1 VKDLK
6 TLATDAQ
13 KRGALVTDC
22 SALINSEVKS
32 KGGLGGMAVKAAF
45 AVVKAFKPRIIED
58 SVEGLLDDFVAE
70 LQPFYLQYQEAGS
83 PGTLEQWL
91 PGRGQEIAERLLTIT
106 DRRAELSSKET
117 LKKAY
122 FKLRPKGKE
131 HVATAM
137 PGVGRVLD
145 KHVPSL

>member
-6 TLATDAQ
+6 TLAADAQ
-13 KRGALVTDC
+13 KREALVTDC

-32 KGGLGGMAVKAAF
+32 KGGFSGMAVKAAF

-58 SVEGLLDDFVAE
+58 SVDGLLDDFMAE
-70 LQPFYLQYQEAGS
+70 LQPFYQQYQDAGS
-83 PGTLEQWL
+83 PGLLEQWL
-91 PGRGQEIAERLLTIT
+91 PTKGPDVAERLLTIT
-106 DRRAELSSKET
+106 DRRAESSSKDS

-131 HVATAM
+131 HVVAAI

-145 KHVPSL
+145 KHVTSL